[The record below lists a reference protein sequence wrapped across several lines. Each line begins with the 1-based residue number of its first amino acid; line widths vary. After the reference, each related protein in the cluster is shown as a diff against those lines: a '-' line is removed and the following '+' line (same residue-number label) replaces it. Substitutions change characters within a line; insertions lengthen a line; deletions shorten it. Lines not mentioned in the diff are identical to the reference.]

1 MEASPS
7 RQCRS
12 QSRNPIS
19 QKSVSRRERN
29 RRICPLV
36 QRNIAPRARPR
47 FGLSRTHSERLD
59 CAAIAKSLT
68 SEEIFEFTRLLAPH
82 PVFIVGASFIISV
95 DSGPMHIAAA
105 ITPDLLSIHTW
116 TDPRRVGPYNP
127 DAWIWK
133 NQRIEQVRAIADEV
147 RSKRSRGR
155 PNLFQLAKFV
165 HRRLLQ

>member
-1 MEASPS
+1 MN
-7 RQCRS
+7 Q
-12 QSRNPIS
+12 
-19 QKSVSRRERN
+19 
-29 RRICPLV
+29 
-36 QRNIAPRARPR
+36 
-47 FGLSRTHSERLD
+47 TD
-59 CAAIAKSLT
+59 
-68 SEEIFEFTRLLAPH
+68 LLQL
-82 PVFIVGASFIISV
+82 IWLLRGASFIISV